1 MGCLIFTVFLRELLF
16 RANVRSAWDATC
28 RFDYSRYYPETIRKE
43 YALLFDDIFPD
54 IDDSVIGETGYVVDT
69 LMGAVHSMLVGHD
82 YESTVLC
89 AVNLGYDTD
98 TTGAIAGA
106 LAGAFYGVDSIPER
120 WISKLLKRD
129 VLEAA
134 ADRFADCFKQA

>member
-1 MGCLIFTVFLRELLF
+1 MDC
-16 RANVRSAWDATC
+16 AWDAART
-28 RFDYSRYYPETIRKE
+28 FDYSRYYPETIRKE
-43 YALLFDDIFPD
+43 YALLFDDIFQD

-69 LMGAVHSMLVGHD
+69 LMGAVHSMLVGYD

-98 TTGAIAGA
+98 TTGAVAGA

-129 VLEAA
+129 VLETA